1 MWWGPKGRHPCR
13 GQVRVPGSL
22 ILAGRP
28 PSSAPQT
35 LLGDPISLDPVLV
48 APPCTIRQFL
58 SCFLEYFT
66 LGLDGRRDSPVAPST
81 RACGH
86 RWFELPMA
94 QHPAGG
100 LPALWPEPT
109 HHPLCWLLSLHIHQD
124 VHHSTG
130 LKSGLQPPGRIWTT
144 DLANEGLG
152 ESSHT
157 SSRAHSF
164 SSYSGPSFPIWPF
177 PGLAGPCPPSLP
189 APSSWTS
196 EPYSHCCPLP
206 CLPPLPSIVHT
217 PLSTLGLARCLRDR
231 ARRPA

>member
-1 MWWGPKGRHPCR
+1 MAGPQRAPSLQR
-13 GQVRVPGSL
+13 TGQGARQSNPG
-22 ILAGRP
+22 GGP

-35 LLGDPISLDPVLV
+35 LLGDPISLDPVLA

-94 QHPAGG
+94 QSPAGG
-100 LPALWPEPT
+100 LPALRPEPT

-124 VHHSTG
+124 VHHSAG
-130 LKSGLQPPGRIWTT
+130 LESGLQPPGRIWTT

-164 SSYSGPSFPIWPF
+164 FLQWPLVSH
-177 PGLAGPCPPSLP
+177 LALP
-189 APSSWTS
+189 RARW
-196 EPYSHCCPLP
+196 
-206 CLPPLPSIVHT
+206 PLPSFT
-217 PLSTLGLARCLRDR
+217 TSPFQWDG
-231 ARRPA
+231 